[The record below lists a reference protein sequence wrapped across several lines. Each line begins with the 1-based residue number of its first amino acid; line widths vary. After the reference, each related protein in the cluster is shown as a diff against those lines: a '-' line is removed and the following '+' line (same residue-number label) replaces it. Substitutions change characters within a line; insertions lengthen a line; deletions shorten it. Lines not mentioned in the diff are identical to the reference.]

1 MRKKIIAVIGNKSAE
16 KDSVNYRLG
25 FEVGKALAERG
36 YRIQSGGL
44 QGVMQ
49 AVFEG
54 AHSAENYVEGTT
66 IALIPSF
73 NPDDCNE
80 FADISIPTGLDSMRN
95 ALVANA
101 DAVIMIGGGAGTLSE
116 VAFAWSFYRLII
128 AFENAEGWS
137 AKLANTRLDKTIRC
151 EGEDKIYG
159 VTTAKEAI
167 EVLEKNIGRYT
178 KRHKAIRPDG
188 KSN

>member
-1 MRKKIIAVIGNKSAE
+1 MRKKIIAVIGNKVAE
-16 KDSVNYRLG
+16 KDSINYKLG
-25 FEVGKALAERG
+25 YEMGRALAQNG

-54 AHSAENYVEGTT
+54 ARSVENYVDGTT

-73 NPDDCNE
+73 DPNDCNE
-80 FADISIPTGLDSMRN
+80 FADISIPTGLDCMRN

-128 AFENAEGWS
+128 AFENADGWS

-159 VTTAKEAI
+159 VTNAKDAI
-167 EVLEKNIGRYT
+167 KILEENLGRYT

-188 KSN
+188 QSN